1 MTKYCPRCGTP
12 NPDDALFCAKCGYQ
26 FPQSTTTPSPTPT
39 QPAPQSPPP
48 QPMPPTT
55 QQPTPYYPPPP
66 YPQGPSSLDKL
77 TNYNRKYFSLIAGI
91 FTGLEILL
99 FAISLM
105 LLFIS
110 PFTFSGGAG
119 SFSGVLGT
127 LVGASAI
134 YLIIGIF
141 VLIVG
146 IKRSFS
152 GSFSFILGIL
162 AFLYFLLIAVALFI
176 ISNVI
181 SSIISNIIPNIILNT
196 PFVSEGVE
204 LVIGSVFLLIAVIM
218 ERLQPQTSTV
228 YYQPTPY
235 TPYPVQT
242 STLPVSKIIAYVFG
256 IVAAVITYIGLGGAT
271 YVSRIVAEAITYY
284 IGLGGATS
292 ISSLT
297 EVPLAQTGNFYFGTS
312 LGIVAGIIAPIGLM
326 TGLFMSKS
334 KMGKSITDIILAV
347 ALLIFG
353 VGQIIVGGNIISYG
367 LPNTSGYPGIIAGA
381 LDTLYAA
388 GVLDLIAGIFVLLV
402 SIFLMVEGAMAIT
415 KAARTTY
422 YPYPPPPSP
431 PAGGM
436 PPYPK

>member
-66 YPQGPSSLDKL
+66 YPQGPSSLDKFA
-77 TNYNRKYFSLIAGI
+77 NYNRKYFSLIAGI

-99 FAISLM
+99 FAIFFM

-110 PFTFSGGAG
+110 PFTFPGGAG
-119 SFSGVLGT
+119 PFSGLFGT

-141 VLIVG
+141 VLIIG

-176 ISNVI
+176 IPHTS
-181 SSIISNIIPNIILNT
+181 
-196 PFVSEGVE
+196 FVSEGVE
-204 LVIGSVFLLIAVIM
+204 LVIGGVFLLIAVIM
-218 ERLQPQTSTV
+218 GRSKPQTSTV

-256 IVAAVITYIGLGGAT
+256 IVAAVLTYIGLGG
-271 YVSRIVAEAITYY
+271 V
-284 IGLGGATS
+284 TS
-292 ISSLT
+292 ISSSTGVPIALT
-297 EVPLAQTGNFYFGTS
+297 GIFYFGTS

-326 TGLFMSKS
+326 IGLFMSKS
-334 KMGKSITDIILAV
+334 KIGKSITDIILAV

-367 LPNTSGYPGIIAGA
+367 LPNTSGLPGIIAGA
-381 LDTLYAA
+381 VDTLYAG

-402 SIFLMVEGAMAIT
+402 SIFLMVEDAMAIT

-431 PAGGM
+431 PTGGM
-436 PPYPK
+436 PPSP

>member
-1 MTKYCPRCGTP
+1 MTKYCPRCGAP

-66 YPQGPSSLDKL
+66 YPQGPSSLDKF

-99 FAISLM
+99 FAIFLM
-105 LLFIS
+105 LFFII
-110 PFTFSGGAG
+110 PFTFPGGAG
-119 SFSGVLGT
+119 PFSGLFGM

-141 VLIVG
+141 VLIIG

-176 ISNVI
+176 IPHTS
-181 SSIISNIIPNIILNT
+181 
-196 PFVSEGVE
+196 FVSEGVE
-204 LVIGSVFLLIAVIM
+204 LVIGSVFILIAVIM

-235 TPYPVQT
+235 TPYPVPT

-256 IVAAVITYIGLGGAT
+256 IVAAVLTYIGLGGLT
-271 YVSRIVAEAITYY
+271 KIIAIIAAVLTF
-284 IGLGGATS
+284 LGFSGASS
-292 ISSLT
+292 ISSAT
-297 EVPLAQTGNFYFGTS
+297 QIFYFGTS

-326 TGLFMSKS
+326 IGLFMSKS
-334 KMGKSITDIILAV
+334 KIGKSITDIILAV

-353 VGQIIVGGNIISYG
+353 VGQIIVGGNIISPG
-367 LPNTSGYPGIIAGA
+367 PPNTSGYSGIIAGA
-381 LDTLYAA
+381 LDTAYAG

-402 SIFLMVEGAMAIT
+402 SIFLMVEDAMAIT

-422 YPYPPPPSP
+422 YPPPPSP

-436 PPYPK
+436 PPSP

>member
-66 YPQGPSSLDKL
+66 YPQGPSSLEKF

-99 FAISLM
+99 FAIFLM
-105 LLFIS
+105 LSNIS
-110 PFTFSGGAG
+110 PFTYPLGPGPLSGY
-119 SFSGVLGT
+119 FGT

-141 VLIVG
+141 VLIIG

-152 GSFSFILGIL
+152 GSFPLILGIL
-162 AFLYFLLIAVALFI
+162 AFLYFLLLAVALFI
-176 ISNVI
+176 ISNT
-181 SSIISNIIPNIILNT
+181 SLSIISNT
-196 PFVSEGVE
+196 SFVSEGVE
-204 LVIGSVFLLIAVIM
+204 LVIGGVFLLIAVIM
-218 ERLQPQTSTV
+218 GRSQPQTSTV

-256 IVAAVITYIGLGGAT
+256 IVTAVLTYIGL
-271 YVSRIVAEAITYY
+271 S
-284 IGLGGATS
+284 GATS
-292 ISSLT
+292 IPLSTKLSLT
-297 EVPLAQTGNFYFGTS
+297 LTGIYYFGTS

-326 TGLFMSKS
+326 IGLFMSKS
-334 KMGKSITDIILAV
+334 KIGKSIADIILAV

-353 VGQIIVGGNIISYG
+353 VGQIIVGGNIISIISPG
-367 LPNTSGYPGIIAGA
+367 LSNTSGLTGIEVGA
-381 LDTLYAA
+381 VDTLYAG

-422 YPYPPPPSP
+422 YPPPPSP

>member
-176 ISNVI
+176 I
-181 SSIISNIIPNIILNT
+181 PHT
-196 PFVSEGVE
+196 PFTSEGVE
-204 LVIGSVFLLIAVIM
+204 LVIGGVFILIAVIM
-218 ERLQPQTSTV
+218 GRSQPQTSTV

-235 TPYPVQT
+235 APYPVQT
-242 STLPVSKIIAYVFG
+242 STLPVIKIIAYVFG
-256 IVAAVITYIGLGGAT
+256 IVAAVLTYIGLGG
-271 YVSRIVAEAITYY
+271 
-284 IGLGGATS
+284 LTS
-292 ISSLT
+292 ISSSTGVSLALT
-297 EVPLAQTGNFYFGTS
+297 GIFYFGTS

-326 TGLFMSKS
+326 IGLFMSKS
-334 KMGKSITDIILAV
+334 KIGKSITDIILAV

-353 VGQIIVGGNIISYG
+353 VGQMIVGGNILSNG
-367 LPNTSGYPGIIAGA
+367 LPNTSGLPGIIAGA
-381 LDTLYAA
+381 VDTAYV
-388 GVLDLIAGIFVLLV
+388 GGILDLIAGIFVLLV
-402 SIFLMVEGAMAIT
+402 SIFLIVEDTMAMT
-415 KAARTTY
+415 RAARTTY
-422 YPYPPPPSP
+422 YPPPPSS

-436 PPYPK
+436 PPST

>member
-99 FAISLM
+99 FAIFFM
-105 LLFIS
+105 LFFIT
-110 PFTFSGGAG
+110 PFTSPGGAG
-119 SFSGVLGT
+119 RLSGVFGT

-141 VLIVG
+141 VLIIG

-152 GSFSFILGIL
+152 GFFSFILGIL

-176 ISNVI
+176 IPHTS
-181 SSIISNIIPNIILNT
+181 
-196 PFVSEGVE
+196 FVSEGVE
-204 LVIGSVFLLIAVIM
+204 LVIGGVFLLIAVIM
-218 ERLQPQTSTV
+218 GRSQPQTSTV

-256 IVAAVITYIGLGGAT
+256 IVAAVLTYIGIGGLT
-271 YVSRIVAEAITYY
+271 KIVETIAAILAF
-284 IGLGGATS
+284 IGLSGATS
-292 ISSLT
+292 ISSST
-297 EVPLAQTGNFYFGTS
+297 ETFYFGTS

-326 TGLFMSKS
+326 IGLFMSKS
-334 KMGKSITDIILAV
+334 KIGKSITDIILAV

-353 VGQIIVGGNIISYG
+353 VGQIIVGGNIISAG
-367 LPNTSGYPGIIAGA
+367 IPNTSGYPGTMAGA
-381 LDTLYAA
+381 LYTLYAG

-402 SIFLMVEGAMAIT
+402 SIFLMVEDAMAIT

-436 PPYPK
+436 PPSP

>member
-1 MTKYCPRCGTP
+1 MTKYCPRCGAP

-26 FPQSTTTPSPTPT
+26 FPQSTITPSPTPT

-99 FAISLM
+99 FAIFFM
-105 LLFIS
+105 LFSIS
-110 PFTFSGGAG
+110 PFTFPGGAG
-119 SFSGVLGT
+119 PFSGVFGT
-127 LVGASAI
+127 LVGASVI

-141 VLIVG
+141 VLIIG

-162 AFLYFLLIAVALFI
+162 AFLYFLLIAVAL
-176 ISNVI
+176 V
-181 SSIISNIIPNIILNT
+181 IIPHT
-196 PFVSEGVE
+196 SFVSEGVE

-218 ERLQPQTSTV
+218 GRSKPQTSTV

-256 IVAAVITYIGLGGAT
+256 IVAAVLTYIGLGG
-271 YVSRIVAEAITYY
+271 V
-284 IGLGGATS
+284 TS
-292 ISSLT
+292 ISSST
-297 EVPLAQTGNFYFGTS
+297 EVLLTLTGIFYFGTS

-334 KMGKSITDIILAV
+334 KIGKSITDIILAV
-347 ALLIFG
+347 SLLIFG

-367 LPNTSGYPGIIAGA
+367 LPNTSGLPGIIAGA
-381 LDTLYAA
+381 LDTVYAG

-402 SIFLMVEGAMAIT
+402 SIFLMVEDTMAIT

-436 PPYPK
+436 PPSP

>member
-99 FAISLM
+99 FAIFFM
-105 LLFIS
+105 LIFIS
-110 PFTFSGGAG
+110 LLTFSGGAG
-119 SFSGVLGT
+119 PYSRVFETLVGVFGT

-141 VLIVG
+141 VLIIG

-152 GSFSFILGIL
+152 GSFSLILGIL
-162 AFLYFLLIAVALFI
+162 AFLYFLLLAVALFI
-176 ISNVI
+176 I
-181 SSIISNIIPNIILNT
+181 PNT
-196 PFVSEGVE
+196 PFLSEGVE
-204 LVIGSVFLLIAVIM
+204 LVIGGVFLLIAVIM
-218 ERLQPQTSTV
+218 GRSQPQSSTV

-256 IVAAVITYIGLGGAT
+256 IVAVVLTYIGLGG
-271 YVSRIVAEAITYY
+271 Y
-284 IGLGGATS
+284 TS

-297 EVPLAQTGNFYFGTS
+297 EVSLPLTGIYYFGTS

-326 TGLFMSKS
+326 IGLFMSKS
-334 KMGKSITDIILAV
+334 KIGKSIRDIILAV

-353 VGQIIVGGNIISYG
+353 VGQIIVGGNIISIISPALSY
-367 LPNTSGYPGIIAGA
+367 TSGLTGIAAGA
-381 LDTLYAA
+381 LYTLYAG

-422 YPYPPPPSP
+422 PPPPSP

-436 PPYPK
+436 PPSP

>member
-1 MTKYCPRCGTP
+1 MTKYCPRCGAP
-12 NPDDALFCAKCGYQ
+12 NPDEAIFCAKCGYQ
-26 FPQSTTTPSPTPT
+26 FPQSTTTSSPTPT
-39 QPAPQSPPP
+39 QPAPQSSSP
-48 QPMPPTT
+48 QQMPSTT
-55 QQPTPYYPPPP
+55 QQPNPYYPPPP
-66 YPQGPSSLDKL
+66 YPQGPSSLDKI

-99 FAISLM
+99 FAIFLM

-110 PFTFSGGAG
+110 PFTFPGGAG
-119 SFSGVLGT
+119 PFSGAFGT

-141 VLIVG
+141 VLIIG
-146 IKRSFS
+146 IKRSIS

-176 ISNVI
+176 IPHS
-181 SSIISNIIPNIILNT
+181 

-218 ERLQPQTSTV
+218 GRSQPQTSTV
-228 YYQPTPY
+228 YYQTTPN

-242 STLPVSKIIAYVFG
+242 STLQVGKIIAYVFG
-256 IVAAVITYIGLGGAT
+256 IFITVLTYVGLGGVT
-271 YVSRIVAEAITYY
+271 KFLSP
-284 IGLGGATS
+284 
-292 ISSLT
+292 T
-297 EVPLAQTGNFYFGTS
+297 EVYLALTGVFNSPTEVSLPLTGIFYFGTS
-312 LGIVAGIIAPIGLM
+312 LGIVAGIIATIGLM

-334 KMGKSITDIILAV
+334 RFGKSVTDIILAV

-367 LPNTSGYPGIIAGA
+367 LPNTSGLPGIIAGA
-381 LDTLYAA
+381 LDTLYAG

-402 SIFLMVEGAMAIT
+402 SIFLMVEAAMT
-415 KAARTTY
+415 RTTHY
-422 YPYPPPPSP
+422 SYP
-431 PAGGM
+431 
-436 PPYPK
+436 

>member
-66 YPQGPSSLDKL
+66 YPQGPSSLDKFA
-77 TNYNRKYFSLIAGI
+77 NYNRKYFSLIAGI

-99 FAISLM
+99 FAIFFM

-110 PFTFSGGAG
+110 PFTFPGGAG
-119 SFSGVLGT
+119 PYSGELGT

-141 VLIVG
+141 VLIIG

-152 GSFSFILGIL
+152 GFFSFILGIL

-176 ISNVI
+176 IPHTS
-181 SSIISNIIPNIILNT
+181 
-196 PFVSEGVE
+196 FVSEGVE
-204 LVIGSVFLLIAVIM
+204 LVIGSVFILIAVIM
-218 ERLQPQTSTV
+218 GRSQTQASTV

-256 IVAAVITYIGLGGAT
+256 IVAAVLTYIGLGG
-271 YVSRIVAEAITYY
+271 
-284 IGLGGATS
+284 LTS
-292 ISSLT
+292 ISSSTGVTLALT
-297 EVPLAQTGNFYFGTS
+297 GIFYFGTS

-326 TGLFMSKS
+326 IGLFMSKS
-334 KMGKSITDIILAV
+334 KIGKSITDIILAV

-367 LPNTSGYPGIIAGA
+367 LPNTSGLPGIIAGA
-381 LDTLYAA
+381 LDTLYAG

-402 SIFLMVEGAMAIT
+402 SIFLMVEDAMAIT

-436 PPYPK
+436 PPSP

>member
-1 MTKYCPRCGTP
+1 MTKYCPRCGAP
-12 NPDDALFCAKCGYQ
+12 NPDEALFCAKCGYQ
-26 FPQSTTTPSPTPT
+26 FPQSTTTPSPTPA

-66 YPQGPSSLDKL
+66 YPQGPSSLDKF

-99 FAISLM
+99 FAIFLM
-105 LLFIS
+105 LFFII
-110 PFTFSGGAG
+110 PFTFPGGAG
-119 SFSGVLGT
+119 PFSGVWGT

-134 YLIIGIF
+134 YLLIGIF
-141 VLIVG
+141 VLIIG

-176 ISNVI
+176 IPHS
-181 SSIISNIIPNIILNT
+181 

-218 ERLQPQTSTV
+218 GRSQPQTSTV
-228 YYQPTPY
+228 YYQQTPY

-242 STLPVSKIIAYVFG
+242 STLQVGKIIAYVFG
-256 IVAAVITYIGLGGAT
+256 IIVAVLTYTGLGS
-271 YVSRIVAEAITYY
+271 V
-284 IGLGGATS
+284 TS
-292 ISSLT
+292 IPSST
-297 EVPLAQTGNFYFGTS
+297 EVSLPLTGIFYFGTS
-312 LGIVAGIIAPIGLM
+312 LGVVAGIIASIGLM

-334 KMGKSITDIILAV
+334 RFGKSVTEIILAV

-353 VGQIIVGGNIISYG
+353 VGQIIVGENIISNG
-367 LPNTSGYPGIIAGA
+367 LPNTSGLPGIIAGA
-381 LDTLYAA
+381 SDTLYAG

-402 SIFLMVEGAMAIT
+402 SIFLMVEAAMAIT
-415 KAARTTY
+415 KAARTI
-422 YPYPPPPSP
+422 YPPPPSP

-436 PPYPK
+436 PPSP

>member
-12 NPDDALFCAKCGYQ
+12 NPDDALFCARCGYQ
-26 FPQSTTTPSPTPT
+26 FPQFTTTPSPTPT

-77 TNYNRKYFSLIAGI
+77 TIYNRKYFSLIAGI

-99 FAISLM
+99 FAIFFM
-105 LLFIS
+105 LFFIS
-110 PFTFSGGAG
+110 PFTSPRGAE
-119 SFSGVLGT
+119 SYSGVFGT

-141 VLIVG
+141 VLIIG

-176 ISNVI
+176 I
-181 SSIISNIIPNIILNT
+181 PHT
-196 PFVSEGVE
+196 PSVSEGVE
-204 LVIGSVFLLIAVIM
+204 LVIGSVFLLVAVIM
-218 ERLQPQTSTV
+218 DRLQPQTSTV

-256 IVAAVITYIGLGGAT
+256 IVAAVLTYIGLGG
-271 YVSRIVAEAITYY
+271 V
-284 IGLGGATS
+284 TS

-297 EVPLAQTGNFYFGTS
+297 EVSLPLTEIFYFGTS
-312 LGIVAGIIAPIGLM
+312 LGIVAGIITPIGLM

-334 KMGKSITDIILAV
+334 KIGESITDIILAV

-353 VGQIIVGGNIISYG
+353 IGQIIVGGNIISNG
-367 LPNTSGYPGIIAGA
+367 LPNTSGLTGIEVGA
-381 LDTLYAA
+381 LDTVYAG
-388 GVLDLIAGIFVLLV
+388 GVLDMIAGIFVLLV
-402 SIFLMVEGAMAIT
+402 SIFLMMEDAMAIT

-436 PPYPK
+436 PPSP

>member
-99 FAISLM
+99 FAIFFM
-105 LLFIS
+105 LFFIS
-110 PFTFSGGAG
+110 PFTFPGGAG
-119 SFSGVLGT
+119 RFSGVFGT

-141 VLIVG
+141 VLIIG

-176 ISNVI
+176 IPHTS
-181 SSIISNIIPNIILNT
+181 
-196 PFVSEGVE
+196 FVSEGVE

-218 ERLQPQTSTV
+218 GRLQPQTSTV

-256 IVAAVITYIGLGGAT
+256 IVAAVLTYIGLGGAT
-271 YVSRIVAEAITYY
+271 GIPSSTKV
-284 IGLGGATS
+284 
-292 ISSLT
+292 SLT
-297 EVPLAQTGNFYFGTS
+297 LTEIFYFGTS

-326 TGLFMSKS
+326 IGLFMSKS
-334 KMGKSITDIILAV
+334 KIGKSITDIILAV

-353 VGQIIVGGNIISYG
+353 VGQIIVGGNIISSG
-367 LPNTSGYPGIIAGA
+367 LPNTSGLTGIGAGA
-381 LDTLYAA
+381 LDTLYAG

-402 SIFLMVEGAMAIT
+402 SIFLMVEDAMAIT

-436 PPYPK
+436 PPSP

>member
-105 LLFIS
+105 LSNILQFPVGS
-110 PFTFSGGAG
+110 ESLSGY
-119 SFSGVLGT
+119 FGT

-141 VLIVG
+141 VLIIG
-146 IKRSFS
+146 IKRGFS
-152 GSFSFILGIL
+152 GSFPLILGIL
-162 AFLYFLLIAVALFI
+162 AFLYFLLLAVALFI
-176 ISNVI
+176 ISNTPL
-181 SSIISNIIPNIILNT
+181 SIISNT
-196 PFVSEGVE
+196 SFVSEGVE
-204 LVIGSVFLLIAVIM
+204 LVIGGVFLLIAVIM
-218 ERLQPQTSTV
+218 GRSQPQTSTV

-256 IVAAVITYIGLGGAT
+256 IVAAV
-271 YVSRIVAEAITYY
+271 
-284 IGLGGATS
+284 
-292 ISSLT
+292 
-297 EVPLAQTGNFYFGTS
+297 
-312 LGIVAGIIAPIGLM
+312 
-326 TGLFMSKS
+326 
-334 KMGKSITDIILAV
+334 
-347 ALLIFG
+347 
-353 VGQIIVGGNIISYG
+353 
-367 LPNTSGYPGIIAGA
+367 
-381 LDTLYAA
+381 
-388 GVLDLIAGIFVLLV
+388 
-402 SIFLMVEGAMAIT
+402 
-415 KAARTTY
+415 
-422 YPYPPPPSP
+422 
-431 PAGGM
+431 
-436 PPYPK
+436 